1 MRANRKEK
9 SVSRQHTLE
18 KKLYPTWFAAPGLI
32 IYVIIFVIPTFAS
45 FYFSLTKWN
54 LRTSEFIG
62 FENFKTFFTMANT
75 SSALKNTAIYAF
87 ATCGLKVVIALLLAQ
102 YLCNSR
108 AKHTEY
114 IKVMYYL
121 PSLLGNV
128 AVAMA
133 FESVL
138 DKNGI
143 LNQLLV
149 NMGFEAIKFL
159 TDSKFALITCILI
172 DVWKGIGTALIIYIS
187 GISAIP
193 KDYYDAAAIDGA
205 SPVKSFFKIT
215 IPLLVPTINS
225 VLTLS
230 LIGGLRTYDLM
241 YTLTGGGPGFS
252 TELLGSAIYKLFS
265 RGSYG
270 LATAGYV
277 IMFIVVSVIVFPLN
291 SWVAKREAEL

>member
-1 MRANRKEK
+1 MRAKKRNI
-9 SVSRQHTLE
+9 TLE
-18 KKLYPTWFAAPGLI
+18 KSMYPGWFAAPGLI
-32 IYVIIFVIPTFAS
+32 IYIVIFAIPTFAS
-45 FYFSLTKWN
+45 FYFALTKWN

-62 FENFKTFFTMANT
+62 FGNFKTFFTMVNT
-75 SSALKNTAIYAF
+75 RSALKNTAIYAF
-87 ATCGLKVVIALLLAQ
+87 STCGLKVVIALFLAQ
-102 YLCNSR
+102 YICNSR
-108 AKHTEY
+108 AKHKGY
-114 IKVMYYL
+114 IKTMYYL

-133 FESVL
+133 FESIL

-143 LNQLLV
+143 LNHLLV
-149 NMGFEAIKFL
+149 NIGFEQIKFL
-159 TDSKFALITCILI
+159 TDSKYALFSCIMV
-172 DVWKGIGTALIIYIS
+172 DVWKGIGTALLIYIA

-205 SPVKSFFKIT
+205 GPFACFFKIT

-230 LIGGLRTYDLM
+230 LIGGLRTYELM
-241 YTLTGGGPGFS
+241 YTMTEGGPGFS

-277 IMFIVVSVIVFPLN
+277 VMFIVVSCIVFPLN

>member
-1 MRANRKEK
+1 MKAKKKNR
-9 SVSRQHTLE
+9 TLE
-18 KKLYPTWFAAPGLI
+18 KSLYPTWFAAPGMI
-32 IYVIIFVIPTFAS
+32 IYIIIFAIPTFAS

-62 FENFKTFFTMANT
+62 FDNFVTFFSMANT
-75 SSALKNTAIYAF
+75 SSALRNTAIYAF
-87 ATCGLKVVIALLLAQ
+87 STCGLKVIIALLLAQ
-102 YLCNSR
+102 YICNSQ
-108 AKHTEY
+108 AKHKEY
-114 IKVMYYL
+114 IKTMYYL

-133 FESVL
+133 FESIL

-149 NMGFEAIKFL
+149 NLGFEQIKFL
-159 TDSKFALITCILI
+159 TDSKYALFSCIMV
-172 DVWKGIGTALIIYIS
+172 DVWKGIGTALLIYIS

-205 SPVKSFFKIT
+205 GSFTSFVKIT

-230 LIGGLRTYDLM
+230 LIGGLRTYELM
-241 YTLTGGGPGFS
+241 YTMTEGGPGFA

-277 IMFIVVSVIVFPLN
+277 VMFIVVSCIVFPLN

>member
-1 MRANRKEK
+1 MKAKK
-9 SVSRQHTLE
+9 RQYTLE
-18 KKLYPTWFAAPGLI
+18 KKLYPTWFAAPGMI

-62 FENFKTFFTMANT
+62 FDNFVTFFTMANT

-108 AKHTEY
+108 AKHKEY
-114 IKVMYYL
+114 IKTMYYL

-149 NMGFEAIKFL
+149 SMGFEAIKFL

-205 SPVKSFFKIT
+205 GPVKSFFKIT

-230 LIGGLRTYDLM
+230 LIGGLRT
-241 YTLTGGGPGFS
+241 
-252 TELLGSAIYKLFS
+252 
-265 RGSYG
+265 
-270 LATAGYV
+270 
-277 IMFIVVSVIVFPLN
+277 
-291 SWVAKREAEL
+291 

>member
-1 MRANRKEK
+1 MRSKKRNI
-9 SVSRQHTLE
+9 TLE
-18 KKLYPTWFAAPGLI
+18 KSMYPSWFAAPGLI
-32 IYVIIFVIPTFAS
+32 IYIVIFAIPTFAS
-45 FYFSLTKWN
+45 FYFALTKWN

-62 FENFKTFFTMANT
+62 FGNFKTFFTMVNT
-75 SSALKNTAIYAF
+75 RSALKNTAIYAF
-87 ATCGLKVVIALLLAQ
+87 STCGLKVVIALFLAQ
-102 YLCNSR
+102 YICNSR
-108 AKHTEY
+108 AKHKGY
-114 IKVMYYL
+114 IKTMYYL

-133 FESVL
+133 FESIL

-149 NMGFEAIKFL
+149 NIGFEQIKFL
-159 TDSKFALITCILI
+159 TDSKYALFSCIMV
-172 DVWKGIGTALIIYIS
+172 DVWKGIGTALLIYIA

-205 SPVKSFFKIT
+205 GPFASFFKIT

-230 LIGGLRTYDLM
+230 LIGGLRTYELM
-241 YTLTGGGPGFS
+241 YTMTEGGPGFS

-277 IMFIVVSVIVFPLN
+277 VMFIVVSCIVFPLN

>member
-1 MRANRKEK
+1 MKSKKRNR
-9 SVSRQHTLE
+9 TLE
-18 KKLYPTWFAAPGLI
+18 KTLYPTWFAAPGLI
-32 IYVIIFVIPTFAS
+32 IYVIIFAIPTFSS
-45 FYFSLTKWN
+45 FYFALTKWN

-62 FENFKTFFTMANT
+62 FQNFKTFFTMANT
-75 SSALKNTAIYAF
+75 SSALRNTAIYAF
-87 ATCGLKVVIALLLAQ
+87 STCGLKVVIALFLAQ
-102 YLCNSR
+102 YICNSR
-108 AKHTEY
+108 AKHKEY
-114 IKVMYYL
+114 IKTMYYL

-133 FESVL
+133 FESIL

-143 LNQLLV
+143 LNQLLL
-149 NMGFEAIKFL
+149 NLGFEQIKFL
-159 TDSKFALITCILI
+159 TDSKYALFSCIMV
-172 DVWKGIGTALIIYIS
+172 DVWKGIGTALLIYIS

-193 KDYYDAAAIDGA
+193 RDYYDAAAIDGA
-205 SPVKSFFKIT
+205 NSFTSFFKIT

-230 LIGGLRTYDLM
+230 LIGGLRTYELM
-241 YTLTGGGPGFS
+241 YTMTEGGPGFA

-277 IMFIVVSVIVFPLN
+277 VMFIVVSCIVFPLN

>member
-1 MRANRKEK
+1 MKPRKK
-9 SVSRQHTLE
+9 RQTLE
-18 KKLYPTWFAAPGLI
+18 KSLYPTWFAAPGMI

-62 FENFKTFFTMANT
+62 FDNFVTFFSMANT
-75 SSALKNTAIYAF
+75 SSALRNTAIYAF
-87 ATCGLKVVIALLLAQ
+87 STCGLKVVLALLLAQ
-102 YLCNSR
+102 YLCNSQ
-108 AKHTEY
+108 AKHKGY
-114 IKVMYYL
+114 IKTMYYL

-133 FESVL
+133 FESIL

-149 NMGFEAIKFL
+149 NLGFESIKFL
-159 TDSKFALITCILI
+159 TDSKYALVTCILV

-205 SPVKSFFKIT
+205 GSFTSFVKIT

-230 LIGGLRTYDLM
+230 LIGGLRTYELM
-241 YTLTGGGPGFS
+241 YTMTGGGPGFS

-277 IMFIVVSVIVFPLN
+277 IMFIVVSAIVFPLN
-291 SWVAKREAEL
+291 SWVAKKEAEL

>member
-1 MRANRKEK
+1 MKAKKKN
-9 SVSRQHTLE
+9 QTLE
-18 KKLYPTWFAAPGLI
+18 KSLYPTWFAAPGMI

-54 LRTSEFIG
+54 LRTSDFIG
-62 FENFKTFFTMANT
+62 FDNFVTFFSMANT
-75 SSALKNTAIYAF
+75 SSALRNTAIYAF
-87 ATCGLKVVIALLLAQ
+87 STCGLKVVIALLLAQ
-102 YLCNSR
+102 YICNSR
-108 AKHTEY
+108 AKHKEY
-114 IKVMYYL
+114 IKTMYYL

-133 FESVL
+133 FESIL

-149 NMGFEAIKFL
+149 GMGFEAIKFL
-159 TDSKFALITCILI
+159 TDSKYALFSCILV
-172 DVWKGIGTALIIYIS
+172 DVWKGIGTALLIYIS

-205 SPVKSFFKIT
+205 GSFTSFFKIT

-230 LIGGLRTYDLM
+230 LIGGLRTYELM
-241 YTLTGGGPGFS
+241 YTMTGGGPGFS
-252 TELLGSAIYKLFS
+252 TELLGSSIYKLFS

-277 IMFIVVSVIVFPLN
+277 IMFIVVSCIVFPLN

>member
-1 MRANRKEK
+1 MKPRKK
-9 SVSRQHTLE
+9 RQTLE
-18 KKLYPTWFAAPGLI
+18 KSLYPTWFAAPGMI

-62 FENFKTFFTMANT
+62 FDNFVTFFSMANT
-75 SSALKNTAIYAF
+75 SSALRNTAIYAF
-87 ATCGLKVVIALLLAQ
+87 STCGLKVIIALLLAQ
-102 YLCNSR
+102 YLCNSQ
-108 AKHTEY
+108 AKHKGY
-114 IKVMYYL
+114 IKTMYYL

-133 FESVL
+133 FESIL

-149 NMGFEAIKFL
+149 NLGFESIKFL
-159 TDSKFALITCILI
+159 TDSKYALVTCILV

-205 SPVKSFFKIT
+205 GSFTSFVKIT

-230 LIGGLRTYDLM
+230 LIGGLRTYELM
-241 YTLTGGGPGFS
+241 YTMTGGGPGFS

-277 IMFIVVSVIVFPLN
+277 IMFIVVSAIVFPLN
-291 SWVAKREAEL
+291 SWVAKKEAEL

>member
-1 MRANRKEK
+1 MRAKKRNITLEK
-9 SVSRQHTLE
+9 SV
-18 KKLYPTWFAAPGLI
+18 YPGWFAAPGLI
-32 IYVIIFVIPTFAS
+32 IYVIIFAIPTFAS
-45 FYFSLTKWN
+45 FYFALTKWN

-62 FENFKTFFTMANT
+62 FANFKTFFTMANT

-87 ATCGLKVVIALLLAQ
+87 STCGLKVVIALLLAQ
-102 YLCNSR
+102 YICNSR
-108 AKHTEY
+108 AKHKEY
-114 IKVMYYL
+114 IKTMYYL

-133 FESVL
+133 FESIL

-149 NMGFEAIKFL
+149 NIGFEQIKFL
-159 TDSKFALITCILI
+159 TDSKYALFSCILV
-172 DVWKGIGTALIIYIS
+172 DVWKGIGTALLIYIA

-205 SPVKSFFKIT
+205 GPVKSFFKIT

-230 LIGGLRTYDLM
+230 LIGGLRTYELM
-241 YTLTGGGPGFS
+241 YTMTEGGPGFS

-277 IMFIVVSVIVFPLN
+277 VMFIVVSCIVFPLN